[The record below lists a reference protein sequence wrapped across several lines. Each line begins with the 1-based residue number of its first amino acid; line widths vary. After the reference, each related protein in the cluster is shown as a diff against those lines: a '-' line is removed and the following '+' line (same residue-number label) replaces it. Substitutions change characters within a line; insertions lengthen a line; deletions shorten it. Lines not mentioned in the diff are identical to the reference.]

1 MSFFAEHWEALS
13 SVLLS
18 VVAIGIAIYSAR
30 KTSKDATRQIESI
43 KNLTTQTIDNTTKQ
57 VDSIKELAK
66 LQIDALTIQ
75 LDVEMTKYS
84 VQAERANEERREI
97 SGIQQIYQMDFRE
110 MEMKKYQANQ
120 PQRDLRYLTMLM
132 KELQGVNQRLEQ
144 LKSKLN

>member
-43 KNLTTQTIDNTTKQ
+43 KDLTKQTIDNTTKQ
-57 VDSIKELAK
+57 VESIKELAK
-66 LQIDALTIQ
+66 LQIEALTIQ

>member
-66 LQIDALTIQ
+66 LQIEALTIQ

-144 LKSKLN
+144 LKAKLN

>member
-18 VVAIGIAIYSAR
+18 VVAIIIAIYSAR

-66 LQIDALTIQ
+66 LQIEALTIQ

-84 VQAERANEERREI
+84 VQAERAKEEKEAM
-97 SGIQQIYQMDFRE
+97 SSIQNNPYMDFRE
-110 MEMKKYQANQ
+110 MEMQKYQAQQ
-120 PQRDLRYLTMLM
+120 PQRDLHYLNMLM
-132 KELQGVNQRLEQ
+132 KELLEVNKRLEQ
-144 LKSKLN
+144 LKAKLN

>member
-43 KNLTTQTIDNTTKQ
+43 KDLTKQTIDNTTKE

-66 LQIDALTIQ
+66 LQIEALTIQ
-75 LDVEMTKYS
+75 LDVDMTKYS
-84 VQAERANEERREI
+84 VQAERANEERKEMD
-97 SGIQQIYQMDFRE
+97 SIQQMYQTDIRE
-110 MEMKKYQANQ
+110 MMMKKYQAQQ
-120 PQRDLRYLTMLM
+120 PQRDLRYLNILM
-132 KELQGVNQRLEQ
+132 KELQGVNRRLEQ
-144 LKSKLN
+144 LKTKLN